1 MTMLLGDVI
10 CNIEEEKCWEACQH
24 ALKSSYE
31 ARTSDEDE
39 EGEKP
44 LVMMMKVATIKMIVV
59 VIAVAMT
66 VEIARMIATVTVKA
80 TTVKTMIANIV
91 VMIGVHPL
99 MIEKMMMKGL
109 FMKITLI
116 MM

>member
-1 MTMLLGDVI
+1 MTMLLGDAI

-24 ALKSSYE
+24 ALKSLYE

-39 EGEKP
+39 KGEKP
-44 LVMMMKVATIKMIVV
+44 LVMMMKVATTRVIVV

-66 VEIARMIATVTVKA
+66 VEIARMIATVIVKA
-80 TTVKTMIANIV
+80 TIVKTMIANIV

-99 MIEKMMMKGL
+99 VIEKMMMKGL